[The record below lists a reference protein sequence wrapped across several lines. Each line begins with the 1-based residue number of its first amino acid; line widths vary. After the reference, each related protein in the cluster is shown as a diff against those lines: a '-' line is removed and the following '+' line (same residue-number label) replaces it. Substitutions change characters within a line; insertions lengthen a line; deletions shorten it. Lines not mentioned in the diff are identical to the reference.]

1 MPDLT
6 VEVYNADY
14 RVLSRIP
21 WQEAVRLILRG
32 AVYVIDVH
40 SPAVHIHSPSLVI
53 ELPVSVALREYV
65 HIPHKPVMT
74 GSPATGCFAATGT
87 CCTFCGGHADTV
99 DHVLPR
105 SRGGGDTWF
114 NLVAACQPCNG
125 LKGDRTPQ
133 EAGMT
138 MIREPFE
145 PKERDRF
152 RCAPVPE
159 LVMIRRCER
168 AGSSGIARGGV
179 WMAGPVRSCRRLPFP
194 GRLTGKPADC

>member
-1 MPDLT
+1 MGILMSDLT
-6 VEVYNADY
+6 VQVYNADY

-40 SPAVHIHSPSLVI
+40 SPAVHVRSPSLVI

-65 HIPHKPVMT
+65 HIPYR
-74 GSPATGCFAATGT
+74 AAGRVTRDGVLRRDQRI
-87 CCTFCGGHADTV
+87 CAYCGGYADTV

-105 SRGGGDTWF
+105 CRGGGDSWF
-114 NLVAACQPCNG
+114 NLVAACQSCNG
-125 LKGDRTPQ
+125 VKGDRTPQ

-145 PKERDRF
+145 PRERDKF
-152 RCAPVPE
+152 RYLPV
-159 LVMIRRCER
+159 
-168 AGSSGIARGGV
+168 S
-179 WMAGPVRSCRRLPFP
+179 
-194 GRLTGKPADC
+194 

>member
-1 MPDLT
+1 MAILMPDLT

-21 WQEAVRLILRG
+21 WQEAIRLILRG

-53 ELPVSVALREYV
+53 ELPMSVALREYV
-65 HIPHKPVMT
+65 HTPYKADNRVTRDGVLRRDGHMC
-74 GSPATGCFAATGT
+74 AY
-87 CCTFCGGHADTV
+87 CGGRADSV
-99 DHVLPR
+99 DHLLPR

-133 EAGMT
+133 QAGMT
-138 MIREPFE
+138 LIREPFE

-152 RCAPVPE
+152 LLAPVPV
-159 LVMIRRCER
+159 LACL
-168 AGSSGIARGGV
+168 G
-179 WMAGPVRSCRRLPFP
+179 AGPAPQSPV
-194 GRLTGKPADC
+194 G

>member
-1 MPDLT
+1 MAILMPDLT

-21 WQEAVRLILRG
+21 WQDAIRLILRG
-32 AVYVIDVH
+32 AVYVIDLH
-40 SPAVHIHSPSLVI
+40 RPAVHIHGPSLVI
-53 ELPVSVALREYV
+53 ELPMSVALREYV
-65 HIPHKPVMT
+65 HIPYNAVDRVT
-74 GSPATGCFAATGT
+74 RDGVLRRDRYT
-87 CCTFCGGHADTV
+87 CAYCGGRADTV

-145 PKERDRF
+145 PKQRDNF
-152 RCAPVPE
+152 GCPPVLE
-159 LVMIRRCER
+159 LV
-168 AGSSGIARGGV
+168 
-179 WMAGPVRSCRRLPFP
+179 
-194 GRLTGKPADC
+194 

>member
-1 MPDLT
+1 MAILMPELT

-14 RVLSRIP
+14 RVPSRVR

-32 AVYVIDVH
+32 AVYVIGVH
-40 SPAVHIHSPSLVI
+40 NPAVHVHSPSLVI

-65 HIPHKPVMT
+65 HIPYEPVSCVT
-74 GSPATGCFAATGT
+74 RDGVLRRDRYVCAY
-87 CCTFCGGHADTV
+87 CGGHADTV

-105 SRGGGDTWF
+105 CRGGGDIWF
-114 NLVAACQPCNG
+114 NLVAACQCCNG

-133 EAGMT
+133 EAGMA

-152 RCAPVPE
+152 RFAPVSE
-159 LVMIRRCER
+159 LV
-168 AGSSGIARGGV
+168 
-179 WMAGPVRSCRRLPFP
+179 
-194 GRLTGKPADC
+194 

>member
-1 MPDLT
+1 MMILMPDLT
-6 VEVYNADY
+6 VEVCNADY

-40 SPAVHIHSPSLVI
+40 LPAVHLHSPSLVI

-65 HIPHKPVMT
+65 HIPYKSCNRVT
-74 GSPATGCFAATGT
+74 RDGVLRRDRNICAY
-87 CCTFCGGHADTV
+87 CGGRADTV

-105 SRGGGDTWF
+105 CRGGGDTWF
-114 NLVAACQPCNG
+114 NLVAACQSCNG
-125 LKGDRTPQ
+125 FKGDRTPQ

-145 PKERDRF
+145 PKERDSF
-152 RCAPVPE
+152 LCAPVPE
-159 LVMIRRCER
+159 LV
-168 AGSSGIARGGV
+168 
-179 WMAGPVRSCRRLPFP
+179 
-194 GRLTGKPADC
+194 